1 MRSGKRTLAAD
12 ASAPRSYQVSPAS
25 GRTFR
30 QTDGL
35 SMVPGVPVKGPLAG
49 AQFPPEN
56 YVAIPVGQH
65 PLYVSGLDP
74 AVTVMHRGR
83 SPLRSY

>member
-1 MRSGKRTLAAD
+1 MRSGKRN
-12 ASAPRSYQVSPAS
+12 PA
-25 GRTFR
+25 
-30 QTDGL
+30 
-35 SMVPGVPVKGPLAG
+35 AG

-74 AVTVMHRGR
+74 TVTVMHRGR